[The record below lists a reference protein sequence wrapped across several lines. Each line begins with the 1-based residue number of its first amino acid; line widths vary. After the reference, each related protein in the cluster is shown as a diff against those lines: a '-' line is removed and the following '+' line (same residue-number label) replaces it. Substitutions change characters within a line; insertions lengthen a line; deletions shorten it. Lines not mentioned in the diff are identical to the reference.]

1 MTRHDADLLRRA
13 ELIGEISEIG
23 SAIAGLAE
31 MLEALEDQPAPH
43 TLAALLRGLD
53 FWVVDLL
60 RRQETQGPAPLPG

>member
-1 MTRHDADLLRRA
+1 MTRHEADLRRRA
-13 ELIGEISEIG
+13 ELTGSISDIG

-31 MLEALEDQPAPH
+31 MLAAPEDQPAPH